1 MPCFMR
7 EKSLSHLPRRVKAP
21 DRDVL
26 APKPVHPRALRFHGL
41 FGMSYVRQHVMVD
54 DRWTPNSLTEEFG
67 GMSQL
72 LARRAVFKRHET
84 KANRQR
90 YFLERKRLKLQCRD
104 GRSKLQKILTGDNTH
119 KIRNFLNNHWEMQRL
134 YQRMPIHLV
143 VDNISQR
150 N

>member
-7 EKSLSHLPRRVKAP
+7 EKSLSRRPRRDKAP
-21 DRDVL
+21 ERDVL

-72 LARRAVFKRHET
+72 LGKSSMHIVHI
-84 KANRQR
+84 
-90 YFLERKRLKLQCRD
+90 Y
-104 GRSKLQKILTGDNTH
+104 
-119 KIRNFLNNHWEMQRL
+119 LN
-134 YQRMPIHLV
+134 V
-143 VDNISQR
+143 K
-150 N
+150 